1 MRIKPSKPIFYGTYG
16 NHCQVYGLP
25 GNPVSSYVGFLL
37 FVLPAIN
44 LRNGVAQDKSGLSS
58 VKMKLSAELVNNEN
72 RVNYMMGEVNERLE
86 LQIHGKQ
93 TSNNILGLSNSN
105 VLVRVEPLTKLESGE
120 IIDALIMP

>member
-1 MRIKPSKPIFYGTYG
+1 M
-16 NHCQVYGLP
+16 YGLP

-58 VKMKLSAELVNNEN
+58 VKVKLSAELVNNEN

>member
-1 MRIKPSKPIFYGTYG
+1 
-16 NHCQVYGLP
+16 
-25 GNPVSSYVGFLL
+25 
-37 FVLPAIN
+37 
-44 LRNGVAQDKSGLSS
+44 
-58 VKMKLSAELVNNEN
+58 
-72 RVNYMMGEVNERLE
+72 MMGEVNERQE